1 MLHLLLPLL
10 LLISNV
16 GRSQSSIIENL
27 PGFPGD
33 LPFKLETGYVGVG
46 ELEEVQLFYYFIESE
61 RSPKDDPL
69 LLWLAGGP
77 GCSSLSALFF
87 EIGPLQFD
95 YSNSSGSRPVL
106 KLNPYT
112 WTKIANIIFLD
123 APVGTGFSYARTWTS
138 YNSSDTLS
146 AAQTY
151 EFLRKWLMAHPKFL
165 ANQLYIT
172 GDSYSG
178 VVVPIIVKEIY
189 DGNEAGREPPMNL
202 KGYVLGNPVTCDVK
216 DLSQRIPYG
225 HKTALILDELYE
237 STKTNCNGDYV
248 NVDPTNG
255 ACLTDLQMVSIC
267 LEKIYFAHILE
278 PICDFL
284 SPNHTRVKWNRSILE
299 ENIIDVV
306 SVPQQSKP
314 WCRSYNYL
322 YSYIWANDRNVRE
335 TLHVREGTKPEWI
348 RCNFSLSYTKD
359 VLNSVVY
366 HRYLSRASLRAL
378 IYSGDH
384 DLAIPYVGTLDW
396 IRSLNLTLLGQWSPW
411 FVEGQVAG
419 YSISYSENRKYE
431 LTFTTIK
438 GGGHTAPEFKP
449 KECLAMVDRWFSYY
463 PL

>member
-16 GRSQSSIIENL
+16 GGSRAAIIESL

-69 LLWLAGGP
+69 LLWLTGGP
-77 GCSSLSALFF
+77 GCSALSGLLF

-95 YSNSSGSRPVL
+95 YSNSSGNRPVL
-106 KLNPYT
+106 KLNSYS

-123 APVGTGFSYARTWTS
+123 APVGTGFSYATTWRA
-138 YNSSDTLS
+138 YNSTDTSS
-146 AAQTY
+146 AAQSY

-165 ANQLYIT
+165 TNPLYIT

-178 VVVPIIVKEIY
+178 VIVPIIVKEVY

-202 KGYVLGNPVTCDVK
+202 KGYVLGNPVTCEVK
-216 DLSQRIPYG
+216 DISERIPFG
-225 HKTALILDELYE
+225 HKTALISDELYE
-237 STKTNCNGDYV
+237 STKTDCNGDYV

-255 ACLTDLQMVSIC
+255 ACLTDLEMVSRC
-267 LEKIYFAHILE
+267 LEKIYVAHILE
-278 PICDFL
+278 PMCSII
-284 SPNHTRVKWNRSILE
+284 SPNHTRLKWSRSVLE

-306 SVPQQSKP
+306 SVPQQSRP

-335 TLHVREGTKPEWI
+335 ALHIREGTKPEWD
-348 RCNFSLSYTKD
+348 RCNYSLSYTKD

-366 HRYLSRASLRAL
+366 HRYLSKTSLRAL

-384 DLAIPYVGTLDW
+384 DLAIPYIGTLDW
-396 IRSLNLTLLGQWSPW
+396 IRSLNLTLLGPWSPW
-411 FVEGQVAG
+411 FVEAQVAG
-419 YSISYSENRKYE
+419 YSILYSENYKYD

-438 GGGHTAPEFKP
+438 GGGHTAPEYKP
-449 KECLAMVDRWFSYY
+449 KQCLAMVDRWFSYY